1 VPVIVIGLIIRKNRT
16 LNCFIIW
23 NVIRVLFQP
32 HIINQIAGV
41 EQMTF
46 QSAYKGYGRHNRK
59 SSHPTDNE
67 TLAALLL
74 FGGMQKNARHNL
86 VDYLRYGFGG
96 IMDAIGAL
104 SNK

>member
-1 VPVIVIGLIIRKNRT
+1 
-16 LNCFIIW
+16 
-23 NVIRVLFQP
+23 
-32 HIINQIAGV
+32 
-41 EQMTF
+41 MTF

-74 FGGMQKNARHNL
+74 WRNAKNARHNL